1 MTDYEKI
8 RSYLEGYEDGKN
20 GRYDDGSDT
29 FVQLLTL
36 GFCGGPTVDVEAYNE
51 GYKAGR
57 ASVET
62 GK

>member
-1 MTDYEKI
+1 MTDYEKM
-8 RSYLEGYEDGKN
+8 RSFVKGYEDGKN
-20 GRYDDGSDT
+20 GRYDTGWDPVCT
-29 FVQLLTL
+29 LLTL
-36 GFCGGPTVDVEAYNE
+36 GFGGGPTVDVEAYDE